1 MLSYIG
7 FAAVALVAAGFYF
20 KKDETVAVL
29 KSAYTWAL
37 AVGAA
42 VAAQVGGYVD
52 FTSFLN

>member
-42 VAAQVGGYVD
+42 VAAQFAGYVD